1 MSNPIERTREG
12 SGGSPIE
19 ELQSEFRV
27 VDTINDEMGNVGNNN
42 IGLSKARLKGFLR
55 LVGFKDLDDV
65 RDEVVDVGRQRGGS
79 FEAMT
84 RFDSRKNG
92 FGHC

>member
-1 MSNPIERTREG
+1 MGNPIERTREG

-19 ELQSEFRV
+19 ELQSELRI
-27 VDTINDEMGNVGNNN
+27 VDTINDEMGNVGNKN
-42 IGLSKARLKGFLR
+42 IGLSKARLEGFMR
-55 LVGFKDLDDV
+55 LMGFKDSDDV
-65 RDEVVDVGRQRGGS
+65 RDEFVDVGRQRGGN
-79 FEAMT
+79 FVAVT